1 MANKSYYVND
11 NNQLKNYKLE
21 KYKIDNDLKILY
33 KVTTTYNDTEP
44 KILKALPIEELD
56 NNIIDSF
63 FMLIK
68 QNQCDNFAIYYE
80 NNYDIKKINDLIT
93 NQELNFTFEQLDF
106 LKQFFISIKNVA
118 ITIFDMRIKPIINN
132 TVDSNSSNNN
142 GISNTFQSKPR
153 ILN

>member
-56 NNIIDSF
+56 NNTIDSF

-68 QNQCDNFAIYYE
+68 QNQCDNFAVYYE
-80 NNYDIKKINDLIT
+80 NNYDIKKVNDLIS

-118 ITIFDMRIKPIINN
+118 ITLFDIRIKPIINN
-132 TVDSNSSNNN
+132 TVDSNSSNN